1 MEEIIENQIAGAIDK
16 FDEKSIC
23 KENADSVIREL
34 SPCMDF
40 MERLYID
47 DIGDLC
53 SKLSMG
59 YYYSGDNGMA
69 IATINKGITQI
80 EGTYQKYGESSK
92 KNFLKRYY
100 YQMSEL
106 YFKKGWYFFYG
117 TPPQMKKASDAFRNH
132 VYYGL
137 LFAARA
143 YYGFTCYSFYPV
155 KEYHIEDLKHYQL
168 ALSDPTTFNDPVDC
182 PLFEWLK
189 QQEKVKPSEMVKS
202 IREAYSDIRIR
213 CFTSDTPLPSMK
225 DMDPQPYSSIPAYS
239 NPLMWAHYANSH
251 RGYCVKYRLTES
263 FFNYEDRNSPVLFL
277 GEVSYGLVDMDVSK
291 DKGFMD
297 MEEAFFTK
305 YNDWKYE
312 HEIRLIYYNK
322 DKKPDPYPYQ
332 KVSMPEDMITDI
344 YFGVRCEDCDKRR
357 IIEALKGRTVKYHQ
371 MEIDPKDLYRL
382 KAVPLDPDKIKDLY
396 SRLADWQTCWDE
408 LMSIKDTEPAE

>member
-1 MEEIIENQIAGAIDK
+1 MEEILENQIAGAIDK

-69 IATINKGITQI
+69 IATINKGIMQI
-80 EGTYQKYGESSK
+80 EETYQKYSESSK

-106 YFKKGWYFFYG
+106 YFKKGWYFYHG
-117 TPPQMKKASDAFRNH
+117 TPPKMKKASDAFRNH

-143 YYGFTCYSFYPV
+143 YYGFTYYSFYPV

-168 ALSDPTTFNDPVDC
+168 ALSDPLTFNDPIDC
-182 PLFEWLK
+182 PIFVWMK
-189 QQEKVKPSEMVKS
+189 YQEQAKREKMV
-202 IREAYSDIRIR
+202 ALANHVYSDIRIR
-213 CFTSDTPLPSMK
+213 CLVSDFSLSELTQSSESSSQISAYMDRMSMW
-225 DMDPQPYSSIPAYS
+225 S
-239 NPLMWAHYANSH
+239 HYADLH
-251 RGYCVKYRLTES
+251 RGYCVRYKFS
-263 FFNYEDRNSPVLFL
+263 
-277 GEVSYGLVDMDVSK
+277 
-291 DKGFMD
+291 
-297 MEEAFFTK
+297 EAFFNRMERDGKALILGKVNYVSDMNVLKDNITVQKVLFTK
-305 YNDWKYE
+305 HKSWEYE
-312 HEIRLIYYNK
+312 QEWRLLYF
-322 DKKPDPYPYQ
+322 DKKKTPDPHQ
-332 KVSMPEDMITDI
+332 KVPMPKGIITDI
-344 YFGVRCEDCDKRR
+344 YFGVYCKESDKLR
-357 IIEALKGRTVKYHQ
+357 IIEALKGRKVQYHQ
-371 MEIDPKDLYRL
+371 MKMDVDPEHLYRL
-382 KAVPLDPDKIKDLY
+382 KAVPLDPDKIRDLY
-396 SRLADWQTCWDE
+396 SRLADLQTCWDE
-408 LMSIKDTEPAE
+408 LMSIKDAEPAE